1 MGKKKPKDPQQAD
14 TVSSPSSIFDKL
26 FGNAPEQGTA
36 TAALFSDDNPFRRKP
51 ASLSDTVNNAQIP
64 YNGDAENRDAG
75 DEKKRKR
82 NREISPALDPV
93 PVTEALKK
101 SEKRK
106 RGTDEGKERDLDLGA
121 EAIGKRKRKRDEVE
135 REWEE
140 KRYGPVEKVE
150 KEGIENK
157 TVGNKRKTLDD
168 PADTMVS
175 KEGFDDE
182 DKLLRTVFVGNLP
195 LKVKKKI
202 LLKEFKK
209 FGEVESV
216 RIRSVPIQ
224 DTKKPRKGAILAK
237 KINDAADSVHA
248 YIVFKTEQSAQASLS
263 HNMSLVEGNHI
274 RVDRACPPRKKHK
287 GESVPLYDNK
297 RTVFVGNLP
306 FDVKDEELYQLFCG
320 ISNLESSVE
329 AVRVVRDPHLN
340 VGKGIA
346 YVLFKSKEAAKFVV
360 KKRKLRLR
368 DRELRL
374 SHAKADAIPSKR
386 PNPSSTQAST
396 PYKRPNPSSTQVP
409 TPSKRPNPSSTQAP
423 GTPAKKFSVASRS
436 PSSSINRSNRKTNAS
451 YQGLRATKSD
461 VHKKTHGGEN
471 PKERQTKRPSVAA
484 RKAKAKMHME
494 SGAPKQAGIKRKF
507 DSRTPDSSLRIKKV
521 KKNR

>member
-1 MGKKKPKDPQQAD
+1 MGKRKQKDLQQSSQTD
-14 TVSSPSSIFDKL
+14 TVSTPSSIFSKL
-26 FGNAPEQGTA
+26 FAIAPERTTA
-36 TAALFSDDNPFRRKP
+36 TTAASLFSDDNPFRRKP
-51 ASLSDTVNNAQIP
+51 TPLSDSTNRTQNPNDGDHPVNTDS
-64 YNGDAENRDAG
+64 GE
-75 DEKKRKR
+75 EKKRKR
-82 NREISPALDPV
+82 NKEKTDKTPAPAIDTV
-93 PVTEALKK
+93 VSVIEASDK
-101 SEKRK
+101 SEKKRK
-106 RGTDEGKERDLDLGA
+106 RDSDEGKDLIVGA
-121 EAIGKRKRKRDEVE
+121 EASGKRKRKRGEVE
-135 REWEE
+135 KDWEE
-140 KRYGPVEKVE
+140 KKYGIVE
-150 KEGIENK
+150 EGLENK
-157 TVGNKRKTLDD
+157 TVGIKRKTLDD
-168 PADTMVS
+168 PADMMVS

-195 LKVKKKI
+195 LKVKKKT

-287 GESVPLYDNK
+287 GESTPLYDDK

-320 ISNLESSVE
+320 ISNLESSIE

-346 YVLFKSKEAAKFVV
+346 YVLFKTKEAAKFVV
-360 KKRKLRLR
+360 KKRNLKLR

-374 SHAKADAIPSKR
+374 SHAKVDA
-386 PNPSSTQAST
+386 
-396 PYKRPNPSSTQVP
+396 
-409 TPSKRPNPSSTQAP
+409 TPSKRPNPSSAHAP
-423 GTPAKKFSVASRS
+423 STPAKRPYPLAHAPSTPAKEFSVASRS
-436 PSSSINRSNRKTNAS
+436 PSSSNNMSKSNRKTNAS

-461 VHKKTHGGEN
+461 VHKKIQGGEK
-471 PKERQTKRPSVAA
+471 PKERMTKRPSVAA
-484 RKAKAKMHME
+484 RKAKAKLGKE
-494 SGAPKQAGIKRKF
+494 SDLPKQAGMKRKL
-507 DSRTPDSSLRIKKV
+507 DSRTPDSTLRNRKV

>member
-224 DTKKPRKGAILAK
+224 DVG
-237 KINDAADSVHA
+237 
-248 YIVFKTEQSAQASLS
+248 F
-263 HNMSLVEGNHI
+263 
-274 RVDRACPPRKKHK
+274 
-287 GESVPLYDNK
+287 PL
-297 RTVFVGNLP
+297 L
-306 FDVKDEELYQLFCG
+306 L
-320 ISNLESSVE
+320 
-329 AVRVVRDPHLN
+329 
-340 VGKGIA
+340 
-346 YVLFKSKEAAKFVV
+346 
-360 KKRKLRLR
+360 
-368 DRELRL
+368 
-374 SHAKADAIPSKR
+374 
-386 PNPSSTQAST
+386 
-396 PYKRPNPSSTQVP
+396 
-409 TPSKRPNPSSTQAP
+409 
-423 GTPAKKFSVASRS
+423 
-436 PSSSINRSNRKTNAS
+436 
-451 YQGLRATKSD
+451 
-461 VHKKTHGGEN
+461 
-471 PKERQTKRPSVAA
+471 
-484 RKAKAKMHME
+484 
-494 SGAPKQAGIKRKF
+494 
-507 DSRTPDSSLRIKKV
+507 
-521 KKNR
+521 